1 MKTNF
6 QRTDMK
12 FIMTQSS
19 EARLKLL
26 YDGFTELTDPK
37 ESTHIFL
44 NNGKMRFDA
53 EQNECVYSNKIF
65 I

>member
-1 MKTNF
+1 
-6 QRTDMK
+6 MK